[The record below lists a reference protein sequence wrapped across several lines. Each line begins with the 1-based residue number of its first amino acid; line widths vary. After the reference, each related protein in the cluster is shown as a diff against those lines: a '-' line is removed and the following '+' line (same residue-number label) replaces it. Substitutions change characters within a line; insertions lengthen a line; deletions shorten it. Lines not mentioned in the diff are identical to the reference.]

1 MYKKLSWHL
10 QLHILPCAFK
20 ILNIR
25 TFKQMFSALMIP
37 ICHQICAYIQISI
50 QMFNGDPICT
60 SWLRI
65 VILSSLKISRKQ
77 ITGMNLIESTDYWL
91 MSSSGRRL
99 VSSMLNFTST
109 CNARHIKLIS
119 LVFATQDGAHVL
131 NFFFILW
138 SLWDKLKDKYSLD
151 CNMHL

>member
-1 MYKKLSWHL
+1 
-10 QLHILPCAFK
+10 
-20 ILNIR
+20 
-25 TFKQMFSALMIP
+25 
-37 ICHQICAYIQISI
+37 
-50 QMFNGDPICT
+50 
-60 SWLRI
+60 
-65 VILSSLKISRKQ
+65 
-77 ITGMNLIESTDYWL
+77 MNLIESTDYWL
-91 MSSSGRRL
+91 TSSSGRGL